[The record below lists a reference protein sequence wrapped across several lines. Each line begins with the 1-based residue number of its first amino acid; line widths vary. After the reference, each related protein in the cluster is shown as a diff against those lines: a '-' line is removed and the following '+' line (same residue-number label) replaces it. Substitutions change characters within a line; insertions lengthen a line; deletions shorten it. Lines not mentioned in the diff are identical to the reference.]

1 MQQSGNIPI
10 IRTTTIIMEENVLS
24 EDATTAAQPAMGWR
38 IKLGATIFV
47 LSILLPIGGIPL
59 VATLGLSGTAT
70 ASVSGVL
77 LVGAEVLGIL
87 AVAVM
92 GKPGYRYF
100 KSRVLGLLKRYGPPE
115 EVSRVRYNIGLVMFT
130 VPILFGWLM
139 PYVSAWIPR
148 LEDNILA
155 YAIGGDLLLLASL
168 FVLGGDFW
176 DKVRAL
182 FVYSDKI
189 CPKMAQKTE

>member
-1 MQQSGNIPI
+1 MN
-10 IRTTTIIMEENVLS
+10 

-38 IKLGATIFV
+38 IKLGVTIFV

-59 VATLGLSGTAT
+59 VATLDLSGTAT
-70 ASVSGVL
+70 ASISGAL

-92 GKPGYRYF
+92 GKSGYRYI
-100 KSRVLGLLKRYGPPE
+100 KSRFFWLLKRYSPPE
-115 EVSRVRYNIGLVMFT
+115 EVSRVRYNIGLVMLT
-130 VPILFGWLM
+130 VPILFGWVT
-139 PYVSAWIPR
+139 PYVSDWIPN
-148 LEDNILA
+148 LEDNIFA

-176 DKVRAL
+176 DKIRAL

-189 CPKMAQKTE
+189 CPKTAKKAE